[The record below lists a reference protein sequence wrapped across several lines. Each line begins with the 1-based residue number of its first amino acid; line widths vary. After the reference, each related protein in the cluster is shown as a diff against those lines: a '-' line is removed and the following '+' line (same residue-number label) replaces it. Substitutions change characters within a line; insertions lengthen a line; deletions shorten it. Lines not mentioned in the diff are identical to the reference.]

1 MSITSN
7 DPIISKVLETIQKK
21 MKNQDDIIFQ
31 PQRTA
36 DTISTGS
43 LIMDNILG
51 GGLLIQGRMSEIS
64 GLEGSGKTT
73 FCFQSAGEAIK
84 RNKKVVFFDFEQTF
98 HTTYA
103 REFGLEQGQNGF
115 LVVQPN
121 NLEEGLQ
128 ILRELENIMPDND
141 TVLIFDSIAAMKP
154 RELLEKAGEQQRIG
168 IHAQRIGELSGYLS
182 SVWCGRKKSY
192 ILMTNQIR
200 KVPGTGSIFQ
210 AKSLK
215 DSGLGFG
222 ASGDTSNTTTGGV
235 QLRYMLSLRVLLD
248 YAGKI
253 EEGSYNDGNLVRSG
267 SFVKAFTIKNKICPP
282 FQTAKLA
289 ILYGKGFVD
298 DFAILDTLRNHGYIQ
313 AKGSVLHYY
322 DTDWSEIGTG
332 MSFKVQGKEKFYAK
346 LKEPEYKESMLKTFK
361 KLMQTDEAVEITGE
375 SELEAEQD
383 YKETDVL
390 EPTEPQTETSQPEF
404 DPEDYDGDDFEEL

>member
-1 MSITSN
+1 MGITSN
-7 DPIISKVLETIQKK
+7 DPIISKALEVIQKK
-21 MKNQDDIIFQ
+21 LKNHEDIIFQ
-31 PQRTA
+31 PERTE
-36 DTISTGS
+36 DVISTGS

-64 GLEGSGKTT
+64 GYEGSGKTT

-84 RNKKVVFFDFEQTF
+84 RGKKVVFFDFEQTF
-98 HTTYA
+98 HTIYA

-128 ILRELENIMPDND
+128 VLRDLENLMPDRD

-168 IHAQRIGELSGYLS
+168 LHAQRIGELSNYLS
-182 SVWCGRKKSY
+182 SVWCGRKKAY

-200 KVPGTGSIFQ
+200 KVPGTGSLFQ
-210 AKSLK
+210 ARSLK
-215 DSGLGFG
+215 DEGLGFG

-267 SFVKAFTIKNKICPP
+267 SFVKAFTIKNKMCPP
-282 FQTAKLA
+282 FQTVKLA

-298 DFAILDTLRNHGYIQ
+298 DFAILDTLRNHSYIQ
-313 AKGSVLHYY
+313 SKGSVLYYY
-322 DTDWSEIGTG
+322 DTDWNEIGTG
-332 MSFKVQGKEKFYAK
+332 LSFKVQGRDKFYK
-346 LKEPEYKESMLKTFK
+346 QLKEPEYKESMLKTFK
-361 KLMQTDEAVEITGE
+361 KIMQNDEAVEVAGQ
-375 SELEAEQD
+375 SDNEQ
-383 YKETDVL
+383 
-390 EPTEPQTETSQPEF
+390 EF
-404 DPEDYDGDDFEEL
+404 DEDDFEEINEQDF